1 MGCVLRCVSGGDSV
15 DTEFAVVEM
24 VIVGKVPESYINI
37 DRMGEAYEGDV
48 MDLLSR

>member
-1 MGCVLRCVSGGDSV
+1 MPTVSGA
-15 DTEFAVVEM
+15 DTVETEIPVVQT